1 MGCISWRSVR
11 MKRIIGGLVL
21 EPMASTPLS
30 HRKIVL
36 LTDPILLTDAVLLT
50 ERSRRQQGMMALKE
64 MLG

>member
-1 MGCISWRSVR
+1 

>member
-1 MGCISWRSVR
+1 

-21 EPMASTPLS
+21 EPMAERSRS

-50 ERSRRQQGMMALKE
+50 ERSRRQQGMTALEE